1 MLSTRNLSIR
11 YGKENVI
18 TFPDI
23 DVSQK
28 DAFLIHGPS
37 GCGKTTLLH
46 ILAGLIKPLTGT
58 VNIFNQNITNL
69 RSSHLDLFRGTNIGI
84 CLQRPIFIQSLS
96 VLENLILAQEL
107 IGHKKNVNVIY
118 DQLSQLQLIN
128 KAHQKT
134 YSLSQGEQQRLM
146 FARALINNPK
156 LILADEPTSALD
168 DTNTNIIIELLKN
181 QCHEHHAALVI
192 VSHDE
197 RLFSK
202 FQNKIRLK

>member
-181 QCHEHHAALVI
+181 QCHKHHAALVI

-202 FQNKIRLK
+202 FQNKMRLK

>member
-11 YGKENVI
+11 YSQENEI

-58 VNIFNQNITNL
+58 VNIFNQDITNL
-69 RSSHLDLFRGTNIGI
+69 RSSHLDLFRGTYIGI
-84 CLQRPIFIQSLS
+84 CLQRPIFIQSLT

-107 IGHKKNVNVIY
+107 IGNKKNIKVINE
-118 DQLSQLQLIN
+118 QLNQLKLIN

-134 YSLSQGEQQRLM
+134 YTLSQGEQQRLM
-146 FARALINNPK
+146 FGRALINNPK

-168 DTNTNIIIELLKN
+168 DTNTHIIIELLKN
-181 QCHEHHAALVI
+181 QCQEHHAALVI

>member
-107 IGHKKNVNVIY
+107 IGNKKNIKVINE
-118 DQLSQLQLIN
+118 QLNQLKLIN

-181 QCHEHHAALVI
+181 QCQEHHAALVI

>member
-11 YGKENVI
+11 YGQENVI

-46 ILAGLIKPLTGT
+46 ILAGLIKPLTGN
-58 VNIFNQNITNL
+58 VNIFNQDITNL
-69 RSSHLDLFRGTNIGI
+69 RSSHLDLFRGAHIGI

-107 IGHKKNVNVIY
+107 IGNKKNINVIY
-118 DQLSQLQLIN
+118 DQLSQLQLNN

-181 QCHEHHAALVI
+181 QCKVHHAALVI